1 MQETQSNNGNKLEQ
15 QYEYIRRF
23 FGAEIVKYTVDGKG
37 YFELRVKDGT
47 TLKNGEL
54 FMQFDEK
61 DIGTAF
67 FMFGVESERQYKRQL
82 RQRSKAGK

>member
-1 MQETQSNNGNKLEQ
+1 MQETQSNNRAELQNQ
-15 QYEYIRRF
+15 CEYIRSF
-23 FGAEIVKYTVDGKG
+23 FGAEIIKYTVNGKG

-67 FMFGVESERQYKRQL
+67 FLFGVESERQYKRQL
-82 RQRSKAGK
+82 RQRSKVGK